1 MVAEALIHES
11 YLLICGCSG
20 EAAGIAIGLVKLG
33 TCDLA
38 AITDMLTYA
47 RESQHEKIL
56 RGLAV
61 GLALT
66 LYGRLEEAD
75 HCIGELARDKDPIL
89 RWAAALSI
97 AAAYAG
103 TANNAAVRQLLHMA
117 VSDVADDVRRA
128 AVASI
133 GFILFRSPEQCPT
146 VVSLLAESYNP
157 HVRFTAALFLFYNS
171 YFRPIT
177 VCHRSSSHVVCT
189 CGAILTKDTVAFMYL
204 CVVLCRDQMV
214 RNNHIGISYWAISR
228 HCLHDTKQWLCG
240 RRTCAV
246 YVLSCSHITTV

>member
-1 MVAEALIHES
+1 MHT
-11 YLLICGCSG
+11 G

-75 HCIGELARDKDPIL
+75 HCISELSRDKDPIL
-89 RWAAALSI
+89 RWAAALAI
-97 AAAYAG
+97 GAAYAG
-103 TANNAAVRQLLHMA
+103 TANNSAVRQLLHMA
-117 VSDVADDVRRA
+117 VSDVADDVRRT
-128 AVASI
+128 AVAAI
-133 GFILFRSPEQCPT
+133 GYILFRSPEQCPT

-157 HVRFTAALFLFYNS
+157 HVRSEIRPVSGCICPAWGRGIPSAPFLCPF
-171 YFRPIT
+171 
-177 VCHRSSSHVVCT
+177 SSSSFVFFSLALPIFFFCSYLPFLPESSKLLS
-189 CGAILTKDTVAFMYL
+189 IL
-204 CVVLCRDQMV
+204 
-214 RNNHIGISYWAISR
+214 RNKR
-228 HCLHDTKQWLCG
+228 EP
-240 RRTCAV
+240 V
-246 YVLSCSHITTV
+246 

>member
-1 MVAEALIHES
+1 MTCACV
-11 YLLICGCSG
+11 G

-75 HCIGELARDKDPIL
+75 HCIGELAHDKDPIL
-89 RWAAALSI
+89 RWAAALAI

-103 TANNAAVRQLLHMA
+103 TANNGAVRQLLHMA

-157 HVRFTAALFLFYNS
+157 HVRFVVPPLFCWSLIF
-171 YFRPIT
+171 
-177 VCHRSSSHVVCT
+177 
-189 CGAILTKDTVAFMYL
+189 ILIIFLDREL
-204 CVVLCRDQMV
+204 
-214 RNNHIGISYWAISR
+214 ISYHSSF
-228 HCLHDTKQWLCG
+228 CS
-240 RRTCAV
+240 
-246 YVLSCSHITTV
+246 SCCCSCWWDLFIKV

>member
-1 MVAEALIHES
+1 MDTDVNRHDRMT
-11 YLLICGCSG
+11 GCLG

-75 HCIGELARDKDPIL
+75 HCIGELSRDKDPIL
-89 RWAAALSI
+89 RWAAALAI

-103 TANNAAVRQLLHMA
+103 TANNQAVRQLLHMA

-128 AVASI
+128 AVSAI
-133 GFILFRSPEQCPT
+133 GFVLFRSPEQCPT

-157 HVRFTAALFLFYNS
+157 HVRFAAAVSWLLLPDFL
-171 YFRPIT
+171 
-177 VCHRSSSHVVCT
+177 
-189 CGAILTKDTVAFMYL
+189 
-204 CVVLCRDQMV
+204 
-214 RNNHIGISYWAISR
+214 NHIALNYIQKICYSISSAHIYEI
-228 HCLHDTKQWLCG
+228 K
-240 RRTCAV
+240 
-246 YVLSCSHITTV
+246 CSMRQHFCCYI